1 MIDFESYVKSNWSVP
16 ESTSCGIKYSHSSRE
31 CLGRSPREQSSF
43 DKKSNRILI
52 NHTVNLTITW
62 FDKDNNQL
70 RTEKLSFVNDD
81 MNKSFD
87 KKMLIINR
95 QELINKFRVAKPQ
108 IVHKMITEKND
119 KLIKINDEIDSLRSY
134 LGRKDDVIPHEMKNT
149 IEISD
154 SSKARSRT
162 DGSELKRKENSDKTH
177 FDM

>member
-31 CLGRSPREQSSF
+31 CL

-154 SSKARSRT
+154 SSKATKST
-162 DGSELKRKENSDKTH
+162 DKTHSDGSEILAKHEVLKARKCR